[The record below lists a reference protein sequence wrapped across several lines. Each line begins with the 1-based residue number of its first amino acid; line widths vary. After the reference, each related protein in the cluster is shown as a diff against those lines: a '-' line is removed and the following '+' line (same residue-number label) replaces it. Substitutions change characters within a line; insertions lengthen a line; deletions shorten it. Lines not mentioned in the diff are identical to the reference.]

1 MAKKKKIL
9 CAGSFDLLHSG
20 HVAFLKTAATYGEV
34 YVGIGSDASIK
45 VFKNRE
51 TICPQEERLFM
62 IKAIRYV
69 KDAWINRGVGDMDFV
84 MDLEKNHPI
93 KFDMF
98 IFNEDQDTPEKREYC
113 RRNNIK
119 LLILKRMPEPGLPA
133 RCSTAFRKYYG
144 K

>member
-1 MAKKKKIL
+1 MKKKKIL

-45 VFKNRE
+45 VFKNRA

-62 IKAIRYV
+62 VKAVRYV
-69 KDAWINRGVGDMDFV
+69 KDAWINKGVGDMDFV

-93 KFDMF
+93 GFDMF

-113 RRNNIK
+113 KKNGIE
-119 LLILKRMPEPGLPA
+119 LLILKRIPEPGLPP
-133 RCSTAFRKYYG
+133 RSSTSLRKYFE

>member
-1 MAKKKKIL
+1 MKKIL

-45 VFKNRE
+45 VFKNRK

-62 IKAIRYV
+62 VKAIRYV
-69 KDAWINRGVGDMDFV
+69 KDAWINKGVGDMDFV

-93 KFDMF
+93 GFDMF
-98 IFNEDQDTPEKREYC
+98 IFNEDQDTPEKRAYC
-113 RRNNIK
+113 KKNNIE
-119 LLILKRMPEPGLPA
+119 LLILKRIPEPGLPV
-133 RCSTAFRKYYG
+133 RSSTSLRKYHEHD